1 MTRIG
6 GLLIVFILT
15 VVCVKAQTFTD
26 HARKQSNGK
35 GRLTVVQDADIDNI
49 VNNKKGKAVQAT
61 QTAKKAEAK
70 PAKKAETASGD
81 VQKGNK
87 TSDKPTANTE
97 KTASTPVLSTI
108 RSNNSRQNN
117 RYVARQRVSAQGYR
131 IQIYTGGNSRNDK
144 NEAQQMRVKCQQHF
158 PELAAYVHFI
168 SPHWVCRVGD
178 FNTREEA
185 ARYVTRLRKARI
197 SYEVRVVS
205 SRVLSTR

>member
-6 GLLIVFILT
+6 GLFIVFILT
-15 VVCVKAQTFTD
+15 SVCAKAQTFTD
-26 HARKQSNGK
+26 HARKQSNGG
-35 GRLTVVQDADIDNI
+35 GRLTVVQDADLDNI
-49 VNNKKGKAVQAT
+49 VNNKKGKAAQTT

-70 PAKKAETASGD
+70 PATNTA
-81 VQKGNK
+81 
-87 TSDKPTANTE
+87 KPAS
-97 KTASTPVLSTI
+97 KPASTTHSSSP
-108 RSNNSRQNN
+108 RQGN

-144 NEAQQMRVKCQQHF
+144 IEAQQMCVKCQQHF

-185 ARYVTRLRKARI
+185 ARYVTRLRKARV
-197 SYEVRVVS
+197 SYEERVVS
-205 SRVLSTR
+205 SPILAIR

>member
-15 VVCVKAQTFTD
+15 SVCAKAQTFTD
-26 HARKQSNGK
+26 HARKQSNGG
-35 GRLTVVQDADIDNI
+35 GRLTVVQDADLDNI
-49 VNNKKGKAVQAT
+49 VNNKKGKAAQTT
-61 QTAKKAEAK
+61 QIAKKAEAK
-70 PAKKAETASGD
+70 PAANSAKPAS
-81 VQKGNK
+81 
-87 TSDKPTANTE
+87 KP
-97 KTASTPVLSTI
+97 ASNA
-108 RSNNSRQNN
+108 RSSSSRQGN

-158 PELAAYVHFI
+158 PELSAYVHFL

-178 FNTREEA
+178 FSTREEA

-197 SYEVRVVS
+197 SYEVRIVS
-205 SRVLSTR
+205 SRVLSIR